1 MDMTGEASTTYR
13 WGVTLDEYNT
23 LAEAFD
29 ESPLLQHALL
39 YRARYP
45 GDRNWL
51 VATVTDGQRRAL
63 HTEWPFLVRSCRV
76 HSDPTYTPER
86 QRLVDVLRLRLAPE
100 GDCGTCDELRRTGS
114 EWFPSH
120 DPMMACQSGRVT
132 GTPHCTCDTCF

>member
-1 MDMTGEASTTYR
+1 
-13 WGVTLDEYNT
+13 
-23 LAEAFD
+23 LAKALD

-76 HSDPTYTPER
+76 HPE
-86 QRLVDVLRLRLAPE
+86 
-100 GDCGTCDELRRTGS
+100 
-114 EWFPSH
+114 
-120 DPMMACQSGRVT
+120 
-132 GTPHCTCDTCF
+132 

>member
-1 MDMTGEASTTYR
+1 VTGDPSTTYR

-23 LAEAFD
+23 LAKALD
-29 ESPLLQHALL
+29 ESPLLTQALL

-76 HSDPTYTPER
+76 HGAGPR
-86 QRLVDVLRLRLAPE
+86 
-100 GDCGTCDELRRTGS
+100 
-114 EWFPSH
+114 
-120 DPMMACQSGRVT
+120 
-132 GTPHCTCDTCF
+132 